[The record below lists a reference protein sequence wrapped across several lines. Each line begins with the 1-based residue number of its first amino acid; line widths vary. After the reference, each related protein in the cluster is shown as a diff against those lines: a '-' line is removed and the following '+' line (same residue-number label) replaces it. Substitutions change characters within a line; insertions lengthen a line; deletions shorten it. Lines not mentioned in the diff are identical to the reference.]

1 MESIVKVVGLALL
14 GLIGVLG
21 LVAYSVF
28 KPPAVATDPI
38 EAVAVENDAAS
49 ESGGLNA
56 RRFEIQPGHSE
67 ARFVIDE
74 VLRGEPKTVVGTTD
88 QVAGQIVLD
97 PQRADASQVGTILIN
112 ARTFETD
119 SDQRDRA
126 IQNRILQTDAYEYIS
141 FTPTS
146 LVGLPSTLREGVPAS
161 FQVTGDLKIRDVTR
175 PVTFDATVTPASSDR
190 LEGTATT
197 TVRYADWGLSIPQVP
212 SVAGV
217 TEQLELRLNFVA
229 TVA

>member
-1 MESIVKVVGLALL
+1 MKAIGLALL
-14 GLIGVLG
+14 GLIGVLAIVG
-21 LVAYSVF
+21 YSYF
-28 KPPAVATDPI
+28 KPTAEATEPI
-38 EAVAVENDAAS
+38 ESVAVEQGAGAPS
-49 ESGGLNA
+49 SGATA
-56 RRFEIQPGHSE
+56 RRFEIQPGRSE
-67 ARFVIDE
+67 ARFEIDE

-88 QVAGQIVLD
+88 QVAGQITLD
-97 PQRADASQVGTILIN
+97 PQRADVAQVGTILIN

-146 LVGLPSTLREGVPAS
+146 LVGLPSTLREGVPVPI
-161 FQVTGDLKIRDVTR
+161 QVTGDLTIRDVTR

-190 LEGTATT
+190 LEGTAST

-217 TEQLELRLNFVA
+217 SEQLVLRLSFVA